1 MTSVTSSADDAPTRA
16 SGYDLDTWFQR
27 LAIITVTLAM
37 LLLIVAPLAV
47 MFVRSFSSNEG
58 SYVGLANFTRY
69 FRDPAMQQSL
79 LNTLILG
86 FVTMF
91 VTVSLA
97 LPYAYAVTCSR
108 MPFRK
113 LFLALAML
121 PLYAP
126 TMLYGLGLYSL
137 FGTQGAFTTGLFN
150 RIHLHLSLPIHGL
163 TGIILSEVLATF
175 PPAVLIL
182 TVSLSHRDRRLYEAA
197 ASMGAST
204 FRTFRVITLST
215 CRVGLISAASIAF
228 VLATTDYGA
237 PAMLAER
244 TNVLALDIA
253 QKALAVDSDQ
263 SLSATINLVLLIPTV
278 VASAIQMAMR
288 RRQNA
293 ALTAKSVP
301 MIAEQNVTRDSLLFI
316 YCTLVAGA
324 ILLVTLA
331 PLLITF
337 ASTWP
342 YSLYPK
348 SASAFSLNNFNFDA
362 VGDATGGGI
371 DAYWNSLIV
380 AGLTALVGT
389 LFSFIAAYLIE
400 RTRPLHVLRRIAR
413 AIAIIPLGL
422 PGMVLG
428 LSYVLIFNPLKW
440 GPIPNPVQGLYNTIA
455 ILILCNVIHYLGV
468 SFLTASAAITQLDH
482 EFEQVAQSM
491 AVPAWRL
498 FLRVTVPVCTPAI
511 IEIAMYYFVSAM
523 TTVSAVIFLV
533 SPRTPLAS
541 VAIVNLKDA
550 NLGPAAAMAVLVLLS
565 NIIVRA
571 LVEPIQRYFHRRTQS
586 WQAPP

>member
-1 MTSVTSSADDAPTRA
+1 
-16 SGYDLDTWFQR
+16 
-27 LAIITVTLAM
+27 
-37 LLLIVAPLAV
+37 
-47 MFVRSFSSNEG
+47 
-58 SYVGLANFTRY
+58 
-69 FRDPAMQQSL
+69 
-79 LNTLILG
+79 
-86 FVTMF
+86 
-91 VTVSLA
+91 
-97 LPYAYAVTCSR
+97 
-108 MPFRK
+108 
-113 LFLALAML
+113 
-121 PLYAP
+121 
-126 TMLYGLGLYSL
+126 
-137 FGTQGAFTTGLFN
+137 
-150 RIHLHLSLPIHGL
+150 
-163 TGIILSEVLATF
+163 
-175 PPAVLIL
+175 
-182 TVSLSHRDRRLYEAA
+182 
-197 ASMGAST
+197 
-204 FRTFRVITLST
+204 
-215 CRVGLISAASIAF
+215 VGLISAASIAF